1 MFRFIGI
8 ISVIVGIFWLGDSI
22 GFDGVRAFFINLGR

>member
-1 MFRFIGI
+1 MFKFIGI

-22 GFDGVRAFFINLGR
+22 GFDGVKAFFASLGR

>member
-8 ISVIVGIFWLGDSI
+8 ISVIVGIFWLGDCI
-22 GFDGVRAFFINLGR
+22 GFDGVKAFFANLGR